1 MIPLTQP
8 DYVSAKHR
16 WITKIQA
23 QIMSRKALHFIC
35 DSEYTRNELK
45 QCFNIDDAKIS
56 VIPLASG
63 DEFQTCRGRSDF
75 SKVLG
80 KYHLQPGY
88 LLTLSAL
95 EPRKNLPFLIS
106 AYEQMRN
113 NKQTELPLVIAG
125 PPWFKSETITRRIDE
140 SPWKNDI
147 ISTGFIEQDDLPY
160 IYSGADLFVLPSLYE
175 GFGLPLL
182 EALGCGVPCVV
193 SNRTSLPEI
202 GGDAVLY
209 FDPTKQDELIQAMD
223 TLLQNEALRQD
234 LVTRGLERGKQYSWE
249 QTARLTHEIYSK
261 VLSLIS

>member
-1 MIPLTQP
+1 
-8 DYVSAKHR
+8 
-16 WITKIQA
+16 
-23 QIMSRKALHFIC
+23 
-35 DSEYTRNELK
+35 
-45 QCFNIDDAKIS
+45 
-56 VIPLASG
+56 VIPLAAG
-63 DEFQTCRGRSDF
+63 DEFQSHRERSDF
-75 SKVLG
+75 KKTLA

-88 LLTLSAL
+88 ILTLSAL

-113 NKQTELPLVIAG
+113 DHLTELPLVIAG
-125 PPWFKSETITRRIDE
+125 PPWFKSETVTQRINE
-140 SPWKNDI
+140 SPWKKDI

-209 FDPTKQDELIQAMD
+209 FDPTNQDELIHAMN
-223 TLLQNEALRQD
+223 TLLHNDDLRHD
-234 LVTRGLERGKQYSWE
+234 LVTRGLERAKQFSWE
-249 QTARLTHEIYSK
+249 RTARLTHEVYQK
-261 VLSLIS
+261 VLDL